1 MFGEAALAG
10 LREDAV
16 DLGQRQSLD
25 RIVLVDV
32 DGQAIQGDADP
43 RRLEAVL
50 LLEGVFLLGLHLARH
65 RPKLGRACGQG
76 RRGGGRSLA
85 FDLNLHVRI
94 ELVERLGPIGHQVV
108 QRVGA
113 DAVEA
118 AVHARHLLVALDRGI
133 DRLLGA
139 TRLPCRTAS
148 APRPRIAPR
157 TTALRPRFHK
167 RLHRRPSYCVCVKSP
182 TLPHRSLRVAR

>member
-1 MFGEAALAG
+1 MSWRAALVR

-16 DLGQRQSLD
+16 DLGQRQPLD

-32 DGQAIQGDADP
+32 DGQAIQGHADP

-50 LLEGVFLLGLHLARH
+50 LLEGVFFLGLHRPRH
-65 RPKLGRACGQG
+65 RAKLGRACGQG
-76 RRGGGRSLA
+76 RRGGRRALA
-85 FDLNLHVRI
+85 LDLNLDVRI

-118 AVHARHLLVALDRGI
+118 AVHARHFFVTLDRGI
-133 DRLLGA
+133 NRLVGTNRPHA
-139 TRLPCRTAS
+139 QSQRAQTENRPNTA
-148 APRPRIAPR
+148 
-157 TTALRPRFHK
+157 ALTSEISQ
-167 RLHRRPSYCVCVKSP
+167 RLHRKPSYCVCVKSP
-182 TLPHRSLRVAR
+182 TYPTECLGVAR

>member
-1 MFGEAALAG
+1 MSVKAALVR

-16 DLGQRQSLD
+16 ELGQRQSLD

-32 DGQAIQGDADP
+32 DGQAIQGNADP

-65 RPKLGRACGQG
+65 RSKLGRACGQG
-76 RRGGGRSLA
+76 RRGGRRALP
-85 FDLNLHVRI
+85 FDLNLDVRI

-118 AVHARHLLVALDRGI
+118 AVHARHLLITLDRGI
-133 DRLLGA
+133 DRLLGTNTVA
-139 TRLPCRTAS
+139 L
-148 APRPRIAPR
+148 PRPARPGHRIAPK
-157 TTALRPRFHK
+157 TTALRPRFQSVCIAG
-167 RLHRRPSYCVCVKSP
+167 PPTVCV
-182 TLPHRSLRVAR
+182 